1 MLNPVLISVV
11 TVIILSLLRLNVLLS
26 LIIGGLVGGLLA
38 GMSVEGVMTIL
49 VEGMGGNAA
58 TALDYIL
65 LGALAAAISQSGVA
79 TLLAHHLAKKIGQHT
94 TWLILGIALF
104 SMLSQNVIPV
114 HIAFIPILIPPLLP
128 VFNALKIDR
137 RAIASALTFGLQ
149 TPYISIPIGFG
160 LIFHNIIKEELT
172 ASGLSVT
179 NSQIAGVMWIPG
191 VAMLIGLLIAIFIS
205 YKKSR
210 IYEYSEVSVNRE
222 QSEDVTWSRRHLIVL
237 IGAMSAL
244 IIQILYGS
252 LALGAII
259 GLGIMLLGQTF
270 RFDQLDHLLNN
281 GITSMGY
288 IAFVMLVAAGY
299 GNIMR
304 ETGGVEQLVQS
315 LSSLVGDN
323 QLLGAFGML
332 VVGLFITMGIGTSF
346 GTIPIIAT
354 IYVPLAQQLGFTP
367 TATILLVGVAAA
379 LGDAGSPASDSTLGP
394 TAGLNIDGQ
403 HDHIRDTCLPT
414 FLHYNI
420 PLILI
425 GTLAALLIG

>member
-11 TVIILSLLRLNVLLS
+11 TVIVLSLLRLNVLLS

-38 GMSVEGVMTIL
+38 GMSVEGVMTTL

-79 TLLAHHLAKKIGQHT
+79 ILLTHHLAKKIGQHT

-160 LIFHNIIKEELT
+160 LIFHNIIKDELT

-179 NSQIAGVMWIPG
+179 NNQIAGVMWIPG
-191 VAMLIGLLIAIFIS
+191 GAMLIGLLIAIFIS

-244 IIQILYGS
+244 IIQILYSS

-323 QLLGAFGML
+323 QLLGAFSML

>member
-11 TVIILSLLRLNVLLS
+11 TVIVLSLLRLNVLLS

-38 GMSVEGVMTIL
+38 GMSVEGVMTTL

-79 TLLAHHLAKKIGQHT
+79 ILLTHHLAKKIGQHT

-104 SMLSQNVIPV
+104 SVLSQNVIPV

-160 LIFHNIIKEELT
+160 LIFHNIIKDELT

-179 NSQIAGVMWIPG
+179 NNQIAGVMWIPG

-244 IIQILYGS
+244 IIQILYSS

-323 QLLGAFGML
+323 QLLGAFSML

>member
-11 TVIILSLLRLNVLLS
+11 TLIVLSLLRLNVLLS

-128 VFNALKIDR
+128 VFNMLKIDR

-222 QSEDVTWSRRHLIVL
+222 QSEDVT
-237 IGAMSAL
+237 
-244 IIQILYGS
+244 
-252 LALGAII
+252 
-259 GLGIMLLGQTF
+259 
-270 RFDQLDHLLNN
+270 
-281 GITSMGY
+281 
-288 IAFVMLVAAGY
+288 
-299 GNIMR
+299 
-304 ETGGVEQLVQS
+304 
-315 LSSLVGDN
+315 
-323 QLLGAFGML
+323 
-332 VVGLFITMGIGTSF
+332 
-346 GTIPIIAT
+346 
-354 IYVPLAQQLGFTP
+354 
-367 TATILLVGVAAA
+367 
-379 LGDAGSPASDSTLGP
+379 
-394 TAGLNIDGQ
+394 
-403 HDHIRDTCLPT
+403 
-414 FLHYNI
+414 
-420 PLILI
+420 
-425 GTLAALLIG
+425 

>member
-11 TVIILSLLRLNVLLS
+11 TVIVLSLLRLNVLLS

-128 VFNALKIDR
+128 VFNMLKIDR

-191 VAMLIGLLIAIFIS
+191 GAMLIGLLIAIFIS

-244 IIQILYGS
+244 IIQILYSS

-281 GITSMGY
+281 GITS
-288 IAFVMLVAAGY
+288 
-299 GNIMR
+299 N
-304 ETGGVEQLVQS
+304 
-315 LSSLVGDN
+315 
-323 QLLGAFGML
+323 
-332 VVGLFITMGIGTSF
+332 
-346 GTIPIIAT
+346 
-354 IYVPLAQQLGFTP
+354 
-367 TATILLVGVAAA
+367 
-379 LGDAGSPASDSTLGP
+379 
-394 TAGLNIDGQ
+394 
-403 HDHIRDTCLPT
+403 C
-414 FLHYNI
+414 
-420 PLILI
+420 
-425 GTLAALLIG
+425 

>member
-11 TVIILSLLRLNVLLS
+11 TVIVLSLLRLNVLLS

-38 GMSVEGVMTIL
+38 GMSVEGVMTTL

-79 TLLAHHLAKKIGQHT
+79 ILLTHHLAKKIGQHT

-160 LIFHNIIKEELT
+160 LIFHNIIKDELT

-179 NSQIAGVMWIPG
+179 NNQIAGVMWIPG

-244 IIQILYGS
+244 IIQILYSS

-323 QLLGAFGML
+323 QLLGAFSML

>member
-1 MLNPVLISVV
+1 
-11 TVIILSLLRLNVLLS
+11 
-26 LIIGGLVGGLLA
+26 
-38 GMSVEGVMTIL
+38 
-49 VEGMGGNAA
+49 
-58 TALDYIL
+58 
-65 LGALAAAISQSGVA
+65 
-79 TLLAHHLAKKIGQHT
+79 
-94 TWLILGIALF
+94 
-104 SMLSQNVIPV
+104 
-114 HIAFIPILIPPLLP
+114 
-128 VFNALKIDR
+128 
-137 RAIASALTFGLQ
+137 
-149 TPYISIPIGFG
+149 
-160 LIFHNIIKEELT
+160 
-172 ASGLSVT
+172 
-179 NSQIAGVMWIPG
+179 
-191 VAMLIGLLIAIFIS
+191 
-205 YKKSR
+205 
-210 IYEYSEVSVNRE
+210 
-222 QSEDVTWSRRHLIVL
+222 
-237 IGAMSAL
+237 
-244 IIQILYGS
+244 
-252 LALGAII
+252 
-259 GLGIMLLGQTF
+259 
-270 RFDQLDHLLNN
+270 
-281 GITSMGY
+281 MGY

>member
-38 GMSVEGVMTIL
+38 GMSVEGVMTTL

-128 VFNALKIDR
+128 VFNMLKIDR

-179 NSQIAGVMWIPG
+179 NSQIASVMWIPG
-191 VAMLIGLLIAIFIS
+191 VAMLIGLLITIFIS

-222 QSEDVTWSRRHLIVL
+222 LSEDVTWSRRHLIVL

-259 GLGIMLLGQTF
+259 GLDIMLLGQTF

-354 IYVPLAQQLGFTP
+354 ILSL
-367 TATILLVGVAAA
+367 I
-379 LGDAGSPASDSTLGP
+379 
-394 TAGLNIDGQ
+394 
-403 HDHIRDTCLPT
+403 HI
-414 FLHYNI
+414 
-420 PLILI
+420 
-425 GTLAALLIG
+425 